1 MSSELREMAE
11 SVFGDAWDGAGDA
24 FDAELWKTVEQTGL
38 ARLTLPEEAGGSGG
52 TVSDAAAVLSA
63 AGQYAARVPLVE
75 TDLLAAWLL
84 HAAGLEVPPGP
95 LSATVAGNLTIQP
108 AAGGAGAEV
117 SGTLRR
123 VPWGRAV
130 SAVAVLAG
138 EQVLLV
144 DTTGTVVETEGT
156 NLAEEPRDDLVANEL
171 TVRHV
176 ADVPSVALVEFP
188 LRAALGRALLLA
200 GAARG
205 AVAMAVR
212 YATERVQFGR
222 PIAKLQAVQQ
232 SLALAGAEVAA
243 AAAATEAAAREVDR
257 HGFAEASFAI
267 AAAKARAGEAAGQV
281 ARITHQVHGA
291 IGFTREHHLRQV
303 TTRLWAWRDEDGSEA
318 YWNDRV
324 GARALEAGADGLW
337 PLLTGTP

>member
-11 SVFGDAWDGAGDA
+11 SVFGDAWDNSTDA
-24 FDAELWKTVEQTGL
+24 FDADLWKTVEQTGL

-52 TVSDAAAVLSA
+52 SVSDAAAVLTA
-63 AGQYAARVPLVE
+63 AGQFAARVPLVE

-84 HAAGLEVPPGP
+84 HAAGLEVPTGP
-95 LSATVAGNLTIQP
+95 LSATVAGNLTIQRA
-108 AAGGAGAEV
+108 AAGV
-117 SGTLRR
+117 TVTGTLPR

-130 SAVAVLAG
+130 SAVVVLAG

-144 DTTGTVVETEGT
+144 DTTGAVVETEGT
-156 NLAEEPRDDLVANEL
+156 NLAEESRDDLVLNEL
-171 TVRHV
+171 TLRTV
-176 ADVPSVALVEFP
+176 ADVPSVALVEYP

-205 AVAMAVR
+205 ALGMAVR

-222 PIAKLQAVQQ
+222 PIAKLQAIQQ

-243 AAAATEAAAREVDR
+243 AAAATEAAAREVDK

-267 AAAKARAGEAAGQV
+267 AAAKARAGEAAGHV

-291 IGFTREHHLRQV
+291 IGFTREHDLRLV

-324 GARALEAGADGLW
+324 GARALEAGAEGLW

>member
-11 SVFGDAWDGAGDA
+11 SVFGDAWDNSTDV
-24 FDAELWKTVEQTGL
+24 FDAELWRTVEQTGL
-38 ARLTLPEEAGGSGG
+38 ARLTLPEDAGGSGG
-52 TVSDAAAVLSA
+52 TMSDAAAVLTA
-63 AGQYAARVPLVE
+63 AGQFAARVPLVE

-84 HAAGLEVPPGP
+84 HAAGLEVPTGP
-95 LSATVAGNLTIQP
+95 LSATVAGNLTVQP
-108 AAGGAGAEV
+108 AAGGAEVTV

-144 DTTGTVVETEGT
+144 DTTGAVVETEGA
-156 NLAEEPRDDLVANEL
+156 NLAEEPRDDLVVNEL
-171 TVRHV
+171 TVRAV
-176 ADVPSVALVEFP
+176 ADVPSVALVEYP

-205 AVAMAVR
+205 ALAMAVR

-222 PIAKLQAVQQ
+222 PIAKLQAIQQ

-243 AAAATEAAAREVDR
+243 AAAATEAAAREVDK
-257 HGFAEASFAI
+257 HGFAEASLAI
-267 AAAKARAGEAAGQV
+267 AVAKARAGEAAGQV

-291 IGFTREHHLRQV
+291 IGFTREHDLRLV

-324 GARALEAGADGLW
+324 GARALEVGPDGLW